1 MAITRTIIATD
12 TPTASVINTWLGNTQ
27 DERVVSGFLVEDD
40 TGIYV
45 TISAGTALIK
55 DGDELYQVVSTSEET
70 LLLTDD
76 NTNYVYLHCDNGEDW
91 LTYSTSAEIPAD
103 AILLATIIT
112 ASGDITTVTDNRELG
127 KQTKVYSVL
136 GQTYPAGGTYNN
148 YIHLN
153 PSFGKYIR
161 IKKIKYLV
169 KCSSNTPYTYCYYNL
184 GAGEV
189 QLDAYKDNPAWTGS
203 ERDLTPNVESTDKT
217 ADVYV
222 RLYFT
227 YGSSCRINITSIR
240 IYVEEWS

>member
-45 TISAGTALIK
+45 TVSAGTALIK
-55 DGDELYQVVSTSEET
+55 DGDELYQVVSTEEET
-70 LLLTDD
+70 LLLADD

-103 AILLATIIT
+103 AILLATVVT
-112 ASGDITTVTDNRELG
+112 TSGDITSVTDNREIG
-127 KQTKVYSVL
+127 KQTKVYSML
-136 GQTYPAGGTYNN
+136 GKTYWDGGTYNN

-153 PSFGKYIR
+153 PSFSKYIR
-161 IKKIKYLV
+161 IKKIKYIV
-169 KCSSNTPYTYCYYNL
+169 NMATSTPYAYCYYNL
-184 GAGEV
+184 GSGEV
-189 QLDAYKDNPAWTGS
+189 QLDAYRCYPAWVSS
-203 ERDLTPNVESTDKT
+203 ERDLTPNVTSTDKT

-222 RLYFT
+222 RLYLSH
-227 YGSSCRINITSIR
+227 YSGRLNITSIR